1 MWSYKRRCYKPFA
14 ISIGILSFPTFLP
27 PSNNGMHADCT
38 GVIEA
43 KPIFEIA
50 EAVGAE
56 SGGDSDDQELDM
68 VGKGAALLFFLAGS
82 TLTDL
87 Q

>member
-1 MWSYKRRCYKPFA
+1 
-14 ISIGILSFPTFLP
+14 
-27 PSNNGMHADCT
+27 MHADCT

-50 EAVGAE
+50 EAVGVE

-68 VGKGAALLFFLAGS
+68 VGKGAALLFFLAGF